1 MSDPP
6 VILSSI
12 RKVDKGY
19 QQRKENKMFSL
30 SYKIEHAIDE
40 RYPMSPPSIGTC
52 SGVLCPTEEYAN
64 NMLDLLAQRGTIL
77 ETNLVELVDYKP
89 RNVVVYATTRS
100 WE

>member
-1 MSDPP
+1 
-6 VILSSI
+6 
-12 RKVDKGY
+12 
-19 QQRKENKMFSL
+19 MFSL

-52 SGVLCPTEEYAN
+52 LGVLCPTEEYAN
-64 NMLDLLAQRGTIL
+64 EMLDLLSQRGTIL
-77 ETNLVELVDYKP
+77 ECSLKELVDYKP